1 MPLSIC
7 IAGCGNYARR
17 VLDEI
22 HDMRETVTLYFA
34 SRDGA
39 RARQYNDTYGGAGFF
54 TSYEEAAR
62 DHRVEAMYLFFPHHL
77 HLEGTR
83 LAASHSKHV
92 LVEKPIAR
100 TIPEA
105 SELIAAARDAGVVLM
120 VAENYRFA
128 YAVDKCKELMAEG
141 LIGDTRLI
149 QVQRE
154 GNTGIPEGWRRNAEI
169 NGGGAMIDA
178 GIHDVDALV
187 NIGGFPESVYAA
199 IPPRVAAD
207 GEGEDG
213 IAMTARFPGGA
224 VGLLNFSWGTPVQE
238 ARDFLHVTGTRGEIR
253 FQPFATELVLE
264 TPASR
269 RSFRLPPARWGVRP
283 MIEEFVAAV
292 RQGREP
298 VMSGR
303 EGLKDLAVVV
313 AAYESARTGL
323 PVAPELA

>member
-105 SELIAAARDAGVVLM
+105 SELIAAARYAGVVLM

-149 QVQRE
+149 RSHVYENAAVPQCTV
-154 GNTGIPEGWRRNAEI
+154 RRDIKGQDATVRAE
-169 NGGGAMIDA
+169 
-178 GIHDVDALV
+178 L
-187 NIGGFPESVYAA
+187 
-199 IPPRVAAD
+199 
-207 GEGEDG
+207 
-213 IAMTARFPGGA
+213 A
-224 VGLLNFSWGTPVQE
+224 VGLTFKVGFLCSANGHIQSSLVGRERQPVRVYALVGGQMYLS
-238 ARDFLHVTGTRGEIR
+238 ARVYSEHSGNVHLPQRR
-253 FQPFATELVLE
+253 FQP
-264 TPASR
+264 
-269 RSFRLPPARWGVRP
+269 
-283 MIEEFVAAV
+283 
-292 RQGREP
+292 Q
-298 VMSGR
+298 
-303 EGLKDLAVVV
+303 
-313 AAYESARTGL
+313 
-323 PVAPELA
+323 